1 MDDEIKAHNDAIHE
15 LCRDREIKRIAADAT
30 ITTSGSIKIGDV
42 RKYYTLTK
50 PVTQDGGEGDAA
62 FFTMEGVINVGNNV
76 RSYVVQRHNRKGG
89 FSESF
94 IYVDGKF
101 IGSIKRGHQPRTFE
115 NTGSFELNGQAHS
128 FKLRETVNPMDV
140 GAVQFK
146 RDELEAL
153 AMMAAM

>member
-1 MDDEIKAHNDAIHE
+1 MDSTTEDDAIRE
-15 LCRDREIKRIAADAT
+15 LCRNREIQRIAADAT
-30 ITTSGSIKIGDV
+30 ITRSGSIKVGGTT
-42 RKYYTLTK
+42 KFYTLTK
-50 PVTQDGGEGDAA
+50 PLTQDGGEGEAA
-62 FFTMEGVINVGNNV
+62 ASITMQGVINVGGNT
-76 RSYVVQRHNRKGG
+76 RQYSVQRLEQKGG
-89 FSESF
+89 WTLSRIFL
-94 IYVDGKF
+94 DGKF
-101 IGSIKRGHQPRTFE
+101 IGSIKRGHEPRTFE

>member
-1 MDDEIKAHNDAIHE
+1 MIE
-15 LCRDREIKRIAADAT
+15 
-30 ITTSGSIKIGDV
+30 V
-42 RKYYTLTK
+42 
-50 PVTQDGGEGDAA
+50 EGNA
-62 FFTMEGVINVGNNV
+62 
-76 RSYVVQRHNRKGG
+76 RSYRVQRFNRPGG
-89 FSESF
+89 WTESF
-94 IYVDGKF
+94 IYLDGKF
-101 IGSIKRGHQPRTFE
+101 MASVKRGHLPRTFE